1 MLKDAGC
8 EKINFAGGE
17 PFLHPILLGELCQVA
32 SNELDM
38 AVSIIS
44 NGSQIY
50 PEWMDMYA
58 KYVDVLGVSV
68 DSFDHD
74 TNAQIGRGG
83 DANNMHVERMLKVRD
98 LCSKHNVLFKL
109 NTVVNSL
116 NWKEDMNKQIAELD
130 PYRWKVFQVL
140 MLEGENTGGT
150 DLRDARDLC
159 IGRTEFDAFVNRHLS
174 RKQLIPEPNDVMQNS
189 YLLLGMLFYSILF
202 IICAVFC
209 VYVLVIYLWHT
220 N

>member
-1 MLKDAGC
+1 MSDNILTIRAWYMQSIAVQYCALILICNSAQCKFCFHTAKSYHALPIETSAEGLRMLKDAGC

-17 PFLHPILLGELCQVA
+17 PFLHPILKGELCQVA

-83 DANNMHVERMLKVRD
+83 DANNML
-98 LCSKHNVLFKL
+98 L
-109 NTVVNSL
+109 N
-116 NWKEDMNKQIAELD
+116 E
-130 PYRWKVFQVL
+130 
-140 MLEGENTGGT
+140 
-150 DLRDARDLC
+150 C
-159 IGRTEFDAFVNRHLS
+159 
-174 RKQLIPEPNDVMQNS
+174 
-189 YLLLGMLFYSILF
+189 
-202 IICAVFC
+202 
-209 VYVLVIYLWHT
+209 
-220 N
+220 